1 MGFED
6 EMRRVAEAH
15 IEEIEGDLDGAR
27 RALAQAQGD
36 VADLA
41 RRVALLEVLVAVRG
55 GGVAAPARIS
65 DGLTLHEAMVEV
77 LRGEPHRML
86 RAGDLA
92 REIERRGLYR
102 MRDGRPVESQQIH
115 ARVNHYHGMFTKEGT
130 FIKLLDDVA

>member
-15 IEEIEGDLDGAR
+15 IEQIAGDLDEAR
-27 RALAQAQGD
+27 RALARAQGD
-36 VADLA
+36 VADLE
-41 RRVALLEVLVAVRG
+41 RRVASLEMLVAIGRG
-55 GGVAAPARIS
+55 GMAAPARIA
-65 DGLTLHEAMVEV
+65 DGMTLHEAMAQV
-77 LRGEPHRML
+77 LRSEPHRML
-86 RAGDLA
+86 RAGDVA

-115 ARVNHYHGMFTKEGT
+115 ARVSHYPGMFTKEGT

>member
-15 IEEIEGDLDGAR
+15 IEEIEGDLDEAR
-27 RALAQAQGD
+27 RALARAQGE
-36 VADLA
+36 VADLE
-41 RRVALLEVLVAVRG
+41 RHVASREVLAAVGRG
-55 GGVAAPARIS
+55 GLAAPAGIS
-65 DGLTLHEAMVEV
+65 DRLTLHEAMAEV

-86 RAGDLA
+86 CAGDLA

-115 ARVNHYHGMFTKEGT
+115 ARVNHYPGMFAKEGT